1 MAEIIFA
8 ISGGILPALIWLWFW
23 LKEDLHPE
31 PKKAISLTFFFG
43 MLMVPAAF
51 VLEKALMKLEL
62 FFNPQIASIS
72 IFAIFGWAFIEEY
85 LKYFAARQ
93 SAFKKPWFD
102 EPVDALIY
110 MITAA
115 LGFAALENILFIFQA
130 GDKGMLSGFV
140 AGNMR
145 FIGATL
151 LHILASSAVGI
162 SLALGFFKK
171 ENPPAGP
178 PAGGRAGGRKNVA
191 WGLLAAVGLHALFN
205 FFIIKNSA
213 VGVLKVFSFLWLG
226 IIILLLVFEKIKRL
240 KK

>member
-93 SAFKKPWFD
+93 SC
-102 EPVDALIY
+102 L
-110 MITAA
+110 
-115 LGFAALENILFIFQA
+115 
-130 GDKGMLSGFV
+130 
-140 AGNMR
+140 
-145 FIGATL
+145 
-151 LHILASSAVGI
+151 
-162 SLALGFFKK
+162 FFKPEIK
-171 ENPPAGP
+171 ECFPALS
-178 PAGGRAGGRKNVA
+178 PA
-191 WGLLAAVGLHALFN
+191 
-205 FFIIKNSA
+205 I
-213 VGVLKVFSFLWLG
+213 
-226 IIILLLVFEKIKRL
+226 
-240 KK
+240 

>member
-8 ISGGILPALIWLWFW
+8 VLGGVLPALIWLWFW

-31 PKKAISLTFFFG
+31 PKKAIALTFFFG

-51 VLEKALMKLEL
+51 VLEKALAKLEL

-85 LKYFAARQ
+85 LKYFAARH

-102 EPVDALIY
+102 EPIDALIY
-110 MITAA
+110 ILTAA

-130 GDKGMLSGFV
+130 GDQGMLSGFV

-162 SLALGFFKK
+162 SVAFGFFKK
-171 ENPPAGP
+171 EKI
-178 PAGGRAGGRKNVA
+178 RRNVV

-205 FFIIKNSA
+205 FFIIKNSE
-213 VGVLKVFSFLWLG
+213 VGVLKIFSFLWLG
-226 IIILLLVFEKIKRL
+226 VIILLLVFEKIKRL
-240 KK
+240 K

>member
-8 ISGGILPALIWLWFW
+8 VLGGVLPALIWLWFW

-31 PKKAISLTFFFG
+31 PKKAIALAFFFG
-43 MLMVPAAF
+43 MLAVPVAF
-51 VLEKALMKLEL
+51 VLEKALAGLEL

-85 LKYFAARQ
+85 LKYFAARH

-102 EPVDALIY
+102 EPIDALIY
-110 MITAA
+110 ILTAA

-130 GDKGMLSGFV
+130 GDQGMLSGFV

-151 LHILASSAVGI
+151 LHILASSAVGVG
-162 SLALGFFKK
+162 LAFGFFKK
-171 ENPPAGP
+171 EKI
-178 PAGGRAGGRKNVA
+178 RRNVV

-205 FFIIKNSA
+205 FFIIKNSE
-213 VGVLKVFSFLWLG
+213 VGVLKIFSFLWLG
-226 IIILLLVFEKIKRL
+226 VIILL
-240 KK
+240 

>member
-1 MAEIIFA
+1 MAELIFA
-8 ISGGILPALIWLWFW
+8 VLGGILPALIWLWFW

-31 PKKAISLTFFFG
+31 PKKAIFLTFVFG

-51 VLEKALMKLEL
+51 ILEKGLMKLEL
-62 FFNPQIASIS
+62 FFNPPIASIS

-102 EPVDALIY
+102 EPIDALIY

-130 GDKGMLSGFV
+130 GNEGLLTGLV

-162 SLALGFFKK
+162 GLAFGFFKK
-171 ENPPAGP
+171 EKIRQNFI
-178 PAGGRAGGRKNVA
+178 
-191 WGLLAAVGLHALFN
+191 WGLLVAVGLHALFN
-205 FFIIKNSA
+205 FFIIKNSQA
-213 VGVLKVFSFLWLG
+213 GVLKIFSFLWLG
-226 IIILLLVFEKIKRL
+226 VIILLLVFEKIKTYGQ
-240 KK
+240 KIIF